1 MPVGVGLPRR
11 PAPYPPGVPT
21 RHDPPA
27 TAEVRRIDDGEL
39 LGSVRR
45 VGDEWLALTVF
56 GGVLGRAATEAEA
69 RVVVERD
76 GLASLQRRWFY
87 RPAGSEEWEV
97 VLIQE
102 AWPGRP
108 RVVLGPHALPGVA
121 TIEIASSHLEAGTDL
136 TLEPPNED
144 LAQFA

>member
-1 MPVGVGLPRR
+1 MPTSGLPPLTTYVHR
-11 PAPYPPGVPT
+11 A
-21 RHDPPA
+21 
-27 TAEVRRIDDGEL
+27 DDGEL

-45 VGDEWLALTVF
+45 VGDEWRALTIF

-102 AWPGRP
+102 AWPGRA
-108 RVVLGPHALPGVA
+108 RVVLGPYALPGVA
-121 TIEIASSHLEAGTDL
+121 TTEVASGQLEAGTDL